1 MATKRKTTMTPKQ
14 REAARAAREAKV
26 EAMQADLAAG
36 VAALADS
43 DQWRRW
49 LDFLGSFHTYSVN
62 NALLIQIQCPHAS
75 QVAGFRAWQGKGRQV
90 RKGETG
96 IKIFGKPFR
105 KVTEEDEQTGE
116 KVSKWI
122 KCPPPVATVF
132 DISQTDPIEGVEQ
145 PTAPVAQL
153 QGDDPAELFERIR
166 AHMTAQGWTI
176 EREQIPGDTNGYC
189 VVDGSR
195 RIVVDADLSAAHAA
209 KTMIH
214 EAAHALL
221 HTDDDGKATKDQ
233 DSATREVEAE
243 SVAYVVAGTHGL
255 DTGDYSFGYV
265 AGWAGGDT
273 AAIKATAARVQA
285 AAHTLLDAISG
296 EPEAAAPQTTE
307 PVAA

>member
-1 MATKRKTTMTPKQ
+1 MTSKRKTTMTPKQ

-36 VAALADS
+36 VEALADS
-43 DQWRRW
+43 EQWKKW

-62 NALLIQIQCPHAS
+62 NTLLIQIQCPQAS
-75 QVAGFRAWQGKGRQV
+75 QVAGFRAWQAKGRQV

-96 IKIFGKPFR
+96 IRIFGKPFR
-105 KVTEEDEQTGE
+105 KVTEEDANTGE
-116 KVSKWI
+116 KVSKWV
-122 KCPPPVATVF
+122 KCPPPVATIF
-132 DISQTDPIEGVEQ
+132 DVSQTDPIEGVAQ
-145 PTAPVAQL
+145 PSAPVVQL
-153 QGDDPAELFERIR
+153 QGDDHGELFERIS
-166 AHMTAQGWTI
+166 AHMTAQGWTV

-221 HTDDDGKATKDQ
+221 HTDDEGKATRDQ

-243 SVAYVVAGTHGL
+243 SVAYVVAGAHGL
-255 DTGDYSFGYV
+255 DTGEYSFGYV
-265 AGWAGGDT
+265 AGWAGGT
-273 AAIKATAARVQA
+273 TEAIKATAARVQG
-285 AAHTLLDAISG
+285 AAHALLDALAT
-296 EPEAAAPQTTE
+296 EPEAAE